1 MYFKKL
7 LLAKPLLV
15 TFSACETVACDIFYL
30 RNNVKCIFLT
40 GMTHI
45 DNTYRYSGWIN
56 KTSCKK
62 EEFEQR
68 AQSFIKQRA
77 RCGLILKRLKDETPL
92 EEHFIPFRPF
102 LGKKY
107 KSDIDKGLVGE
118 DDDASW
124 IIEGTGAEKAIYE
137 EKKNRINKV
146 KAELQKMEL
155 GSI

>member
-1 MYFKKL
+1 M
-7 LLAKPLLV
+7 
-15 TFSACETVACDIFYL
+15 

-45 DNTYRYSGWIN
+45 DNTYRYSGWVDKISYT
-56 KTSCKK
+56 KA
-62 EEFEQR
+62 EFEQR
-68 AQSFIKQRA
+68 AQSFIKKCA

-137 EKKNRINKV
+137 EKKRKLIKLKQNYRK
-146 KAELQKMEL
+146 
-155 GSI
+155 